1 MIVGIDASN
10 LRAGGGVTH
19 LVELLRA
26 CDPPASGF
34 SRVIVW
40 GGHSTL
46 SHLEARSWL
55 ELRPLAVLDRSLI
68 HRVLWQRLTLSKL
81 AREAGCDVLFVPGG
95 SYPGRFRPIVTMSR
109 NLLPFEWRELR
120 RFGWSWMTLKLCLLR
135 VSQTRTLRR
144 ADGVIF
150 LTDYAYRVVMPALRA
165 VKGETVIIPH
175 GINDRFSS
183 APRAQVRSDRC
194 SFEQPLRLLYV
205 SIIDVYKHQWNVVE
219 AVAQLRAQ
227 GAPIALELIGPAYPP
242 ALRRLE
248 DAMQRCDPRGE
259 FITYSGPVSHILL
272 HERYTRSDICV
283 FASSCENMPN
293 ILLEGMASGLPIACS
308 NRGPMPEVLGDAGV
322 YFDPESPIDIA
333 RALHELIDSA
343 ELREQLARRSYER
356 VQMFSWSRCAGE
368 TFGFL
373 ARVAGRGSRS

>member
-26 CDPPASGF
+26 CDPQASGF
-34 SRVIVW
+34 SKVIVW

-46 SHLEARSWL
+46 SQLEARPWL
-55 ELRPLAVLDRSLI
+55 DRQTLSVLDRGLI
-68 HRVLWQRLTLSKL
+68 HRVLWQRSTLSNL

-135 VSQTRTLRR
+135 FSQTRTLRR

-150 LTDYAYRVVMPALRA
+150 LTDYAYRVVMPVLRA
-165 VKGETVIIPH
+165 TRGETVIIPH
-175 GINDRFSS
+175 GINERFSS
-183 APRAQVRSDRC
+183 APRAQVPSDRR
-194 SFEQPLRLLYV
+194 SLEQPLRLLYV
-205 SIIDVYKHQWNVVE
+205 SIIDLYKHQWHVVE

-227 GAPIALELIGPAYPP
+227 SAPIALELIGPAYPP

-248 DAMQRCDPRGE
+248 EAMERWDPNGE
-259 FITYSGPVSHILL
+259 FISYSGSVSHTSL
-272 HERYTRSDICV
+272 HERYARSDICV

-308 NRGPMPEVLGDAGV
+308 RRGPMPEVLGDAGV
-322 YFDPESPIDIA
+322 YFDPESPVDVA
-333 RALHELIDSA
+333 RALRELIDSPALRA
-343 ELREQLARRSYER
+343 ELARRSFAR
-356 VQMFSWSRCAGE
+356 VQMFSWSRCANE

-373 ARVAGRGSRS
+373 ARVAGRRP

>member
-19 LVELLRA
+19 LAELLRA
-26 CDPPASGF
+26 CDPAASGF

-40 GGHSTL
+40 GGRSTL
-46 SHLEARSWL
+46 SQLEARPWL
-55 ELRPLAVLDRSLI
+55 EPRPLSVLDRGLI

-81 AREAGCDVLFVPGG
+81 ARETGCDVLFVPGG
-95 SYPGRFRPIVTMSR
+95 SFAGRFRPIVTMSR

-135 VSQTRTLRR
+135 VSQTGTLRR
-144 ADGVIF
+144 SDGVIF
-150 LTDYAYRVVMPALRA
+150 LTDYAYRVLMPTLGA
-165 VKGETVIIPH
+165 VQGETVIIPH

-183 APRAQVRSDRC
+183 APRAQIPADRC
-194 SFEQPLRLLYV
+194 SLEQPLRLLYV
-205 SIIDVYKHQWNVVE
+205 SIIDLYKHQWHVVE
-219 AVAQLRAQ
+219 AVAQLRVQ

-242 ALRRLE
+242 ALRRLQKAIE
-248 DAMQRCDPRGE
+248 HWDPNGE
-259 FITYSGPVSHILL
+259 FITYAGPVSHTLL
-272 HERYTRSDICV
+272 HERYARSDICV

-308 NRGPMPEVLGDAGV
+308 SRGPMPEVLADAGV
-322 YFDPESPIDIA
+322 YFDPENPTDIA
-333 RALHELIDSA
+333 RALRELIDSA
-343 ELREQLARRSYER
+343 SLRAELARRSFDR
-356 VQMFSWSRCAGE
+356 VQMFSWSRCANE

-373 ARVAGRGSRS
+373 ARIAGRRP